1 MVCIEL
7 LWYDEVDVL
16 IYSVM
21 RNEEKNLR
29 GALIA
34 NAVFSF
40 ISGLLFIVLPQ
51 QLAQLMGLVYP
62 HWLIFIGVGLLGFVV
77 TILLLLFKPRFIPS
91 QVKAIIYL
99 DWGWVIGSMLF
110 ILIDPL
116 HFTLKGLVI
125 VAMLAMVVATLAIWQ
140 GKALRKLQN

>member
-1 MVCIEL
+1 
-7 LWYDEVDVL
+7 
-16 IYSVM
+16 M

-40 ISGLLFIVLPQ
+40 ISGLLFMVLPQ
-51 QLAQLMGLVYP
+51 ELAQLMGLAYP
-62 HWLIFIGVGLLGFVV
+62 DWLVFIGVGLLGFAII
-77 TILLLLFKPRFIPS
+77 ILLLLFKPRLIPG
-91 QVKAIIYL
+91 QVKAITYL
-99 DWGWVIGSMLF
+99 DWGWVIGSMLL

-116 HFTLKGLVI
+116 YFTLKGLVI

-140 GKALRKLQN
+140 GKALGRL